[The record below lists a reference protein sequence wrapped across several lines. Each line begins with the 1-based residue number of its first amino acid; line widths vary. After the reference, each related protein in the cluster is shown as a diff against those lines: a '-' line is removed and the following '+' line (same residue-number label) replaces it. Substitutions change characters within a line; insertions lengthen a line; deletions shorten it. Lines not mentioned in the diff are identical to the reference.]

1 MQSSAVLIPG
11 KLLKYPGL
19 QDVVVP
25 EPLGQYPPIKQ
36 SPPVAAC
43 RGSLS
48 SGWGVHAPPLQ

>member
-19 QDVVVP
+19 QEVVVP
-25 EPLGQYPPIKQ
+25 EPLGQYPPIRQ

-48 SGWGVHAPPLQ
+48 SG